1 MGLVGFKSCDI
12 KLLSVV
18 ADFFFASI
26 SVDSL
31 ALPCT
36 YLRLHLHNTSGSTEK
51 EPNVERI
58 FFAVKNPPEA

>member
-1 MGLVGFKSCDI
+1 MGLLGFKSSDI
-12 KLLSVV
+12 KLLSVG

-36 YLRLHLHNTSGSTEK
+36 YLRSHLHNTTGSTAR

>member
-36 YLRLHLHNTSGSTEK
+36 HLRLHLHNTSGSTDK